1 MLTGEAFQSNI
12 GRFEEDIRILA
23 EVNSRYV
30 VKTLRDAPLGSTLY
44 LATLLRRELRLLQLL
59 P

>member
-23 EVNSRYV
+23 EVNSCDV
-30 VKTLRDAPLGSTLY
+30 VKTLEMLPLPLHSIWL
-44 LATLLRRELRLLQLL
+44 TLLQRELRLLQLL